1 MVFPFTEQRQLPVS
15 IRSIVIALLCIG
27 AIYHL
32 NVKPIESTTIDRHHG
47 TSNDVIY
54 QKAFDESFGFFTDI
68 PDSIWDRKK
77 QLVKDAIHVTA
88 AATPTVNRSKP
99 TTEADTTRF
108 YNNHWHPDFAC
119 PMDVALGPVGDGHK
133 WVCDAYRLKEVKD
146 CLVYSVGSNGDF
158 QFERALQKEA
168 PNCEIH
174 IFDPDD
180 FTAQMKQSTL
190 RAFYHT
196 WGLSSSYTN
205 LTLPTRL
212 KGRPLEFKTLSDT
225 ITLLEHVDRPITLF
239 KIDCEGCEWK
249 TYKDWLKQDI
259 RQILVETHGLTS
271 DTHSFFQEIHKAG
284 YVMFHKEPNL
294 LMRGTGVEFAF
305 LKLSSTFFR

>member
-1 MVFPFTEQRQLPVS
+1 MAFLSSEQRPFPVS
-15 IRSIVIALLCIG
+15 IRSIAIFLLCVV

-32 NVKPIESTTIDRHHG
+32 NNKPFVLSTTGGHHG
-47 TSNDVIY
+47 PSRNVSY

-77 QLVKDAIHVTA
+77 QLVKDAIHVTD
-88 AATPTVNRSKP
+88 TPTDVNATKSSRD
-99 TTEADTTRF
+99 AVTTRF
-108 YNNHWHPDFAC
+108 YNNNWNPDFAC
-119 PMDVALGPVGDGHK
+119 LMDVALGPVGDGHK

-146 CLVYSVGSNGDF
+146 CLVYSIGSRGDF

-174 IFDPDD
+174 IFDPED
-180 FTAQMKQSTL
+180 FTAQLKKSSIQASFH
-190 RAFYHT
+190 A
-196 WGLSSSYTN
+196 WGLSSSYTK
-205 LTLPTRL
+205 LSIPAKL
-212 KGRPLEFKTLSDT
+212 KGRPLEFKTLSET
-225 ITLLEHVDRPITLF
+225 MTLLEHVDRPITLF

-249 TYKDWLKQDI
+249 TYKDWLKHDI
-259 RQILVETHGLTS
+259 RQILVETHGLNS
-271 DTHSFFQEIHKAG
+271 DTRSFFQEIKKAG

-305 LKLSSTFFR
+305 LKLSSTFFL